1 MDDLIAM
8 ASIVQQPH
16 ARWLDVISRIN
27 SPENVARQQR
37 LKQLDVEIEN
47 ILKFSRADTQG
58 HVDSGP
64 IKALVREQSRLEEEV
79 ERDTKLYEQELQEAR
94 AEMNAASLIGLQST
108 PSDHRNLDIP
118 TPSRSS
124 VNESHRSSHHR
135 EDQGLEESPG
145 NTEENNDNY
154 EKDAAEGD
162 NCSPHCDTIS
172 ESQSQIPNALPV
184 PNIRPSRFNTERQ
197 LSTGSEN
204 AGRPAKRARHNGSS
218 FTQGRRIEFNAVYQ
232 NGTPSQEY
240 RIVQSP
246 RATGYWYVLEC
257 TSCSTYFISED
268 AIQEAKLHLQ
278 RRHSYNAHVTVGT
291 VLAEFGTVVLD
302 CNAELAKR
310 NNALLDAGPRLL
322 ASNTRSVAGKGQ
334 QNREEES
341 PEPDGHED
349 ETPNQEP
356 TQPQA
361 SSSTNPK
368 KKKKRGRPKAPVCQ
382 WKPPTSFAEL
392 DPRIVNLKPG
402 DIVCV
407 WLKKYNHFQP
417 AMIIPWGRFDRFDY
431 KHALAATC
439 LNEIIPKCYDGAQS
453 DDKAPRPWA
462 AGYGNVGDLAH
473 RRMLPG
479 LYFYKSKDFPG
490 QCQSNWLALNKLKI
504 FDKACPYTINKQVV
518 LEYLERHSQ
527 YYPRGGDQGHNPR
540 VDYDVEDSSAGV
552 YEDEGGGGG
561 EEGEEIEEGD
571 GGGGDEE
578 DEDRDVKMEWRNG
591 KHTWRMGK
599 AGVRRAHIV
608 RSVER

>member
-37 LKQLDVEIEN
+37 LKQLDVEIED

-135 EDQGLEESPG
+135 QVPSQESPR
-145 NTEENNDNY
+145 NTEEINNDANY

-162 NCSPHCDTIS
+162 DRSPHCDTFG
-172 ESQSQIPNALPV
+172 ESQSQIPKALPV
-184 PNIRPSRFNTERQ
+184 PNNRPSRSTTERQ
-197 LSTGSEN
+197 HSAGSESTR
-204 AGRPAKRARHNGSS
+204 RPAKRARHNGSS
-218 FTQGRRIEFNAVYQ
+218 FTQGRHIEFNAVFQ

-278 RRHSYNAHVTVGT
+278 RRHSYSTQVTVGT

-302 CNAELAKR
+302 CSAELAKR

-322 ASNTRSVAGKGQ
+322 ASNTQSVARAGQ
-334 QNREEES
+334 QNREEEI
-341 PEPDGHED
+341 PEPDDHED

-356 TQPQA
+356 AQPQA
-361 SSSTNPK
+361 SSSTYAR

-453 DDKAPRPWA
+453 NDKAPRPWA
-462 AGYGNVGDLAH
+462 PGYGNVGDLAH
-473 RRMLPG
+473 R
-479 LYFYKSKDFPG
+479 
-490 QCQSNWLALNKLKI
+490 
-504 FDKACPYTINKQVV
+504 
-518 LEYLERHSQ
+518 H
-527 YYPRGGDQGHNPR
+527 HNPR
-540 VDYDVEDSSAGV
+540 VDYDVKDSNAGI
-552 YEDEGGGGG
+552 YEAEGGEAS
-561 EEGEEIEEGD
+561 EEGEEDEEDD
-571 GGGGDEE
+571 GGEE

-591 KHTWRMGK
+591 KYAWRMGK
-599 AGVRRAHIV
+599 AGVRRAQII